1 MPRCMVLVQPN
12 KFAIQSRES
21 VALQPQEARVRVRK
35 AGICG
40 TDLAIASGAYPVPL
54 PLVLGHEWIGEVVE
68 LGPGADATLL
78 DERVVGEINN
88 TCALIGAEP
97 VCEAC
102 ARGIPSHCL
111 RRTVTGI
118 VGHDGA
124 FQEELVVPAG
134 VLRRVP
140 TRIADDEAVWVE
152 PLAAALQT
160 FEITPIP
167 RGGLVVV
174 LGAGRLGVLI
184 ALVAKALGASVIAVT
199 RTGTR
204 DDLLRSLGI
213 ESFTFDAGQRPAAP
227 GPLDPARTPLLEHV
241 LGRTKGLGA
250 EIVVD
255 ATGKPESVAL
265 ALDLVRPRGVVALKS
280 TSGRP
285 IDGFALTR
293 FVVNEVQLHGS
304 RCGDFS
310 AALRFLEAFQ
320 PPVRQ
325 LIRGEIDVADL
336 EKGMVEAARTSGK
349 ILVRVAGGFPRL

>member
-1 MPRCMVLVQPN
+1 MPRRMVLLQPN
-12 KFAIQSRES
+12 KFAIRSQDSL
-21 VALQPQEARVRVRK
+21 ALKPHEARIRVRK

-40 TDLAIASGAYPVPL
+40 TDIAIASGSYPVPL

-68 LGPGADATLL
+68 LGGAADASLL

-88 TCALIGAEP
+88 TCAMIEASP
-97 VCEAC
+97 PCEAC
-102 ARGIPSHCL
+102 ARGIPNHCL

-118 VGHDGA
+118 IGHDGA

-140 TRIADDEAVWVE
+140 TKISDDEAVLVE

-160 FEITPIP
+160 FEITPIL
-167 RGGLVVV
+167 RGGYVVV
-174 LGAGRLGVLI
+174 LGAGRLGILI
-184 ALVAKALGASVIAVT
+184 AMVAKALGAEVLAVT
-199 RTGTR
+199 RTGAR
-204 DDLLRSLGI
+204 KEVLAALGI
-213 ESFTFDAGQRPAAP
+213 DGFTFDAAKRPAPA
-227 GPLDPARTPLLEHV
+227 GPLDAAQTPLLDHV
-241 LGRTKGLGA
+241 LSRTRGLGA

-293 FVVNEVQLHGS
+293 FVVNEVQFHGS

-310 AALRFLEAFQ
+310 AALRFLETHK
-320 PPVRQ
+320 PPVRP
-325 LIRGEIDVADL
+325 LIRGEVDVADL
-336 EKGMVEAARTSGK
+336 EKGLVEAARTSGK
-349 ILVRVAGGFPRL
+349 ILVRVAGGFPRV